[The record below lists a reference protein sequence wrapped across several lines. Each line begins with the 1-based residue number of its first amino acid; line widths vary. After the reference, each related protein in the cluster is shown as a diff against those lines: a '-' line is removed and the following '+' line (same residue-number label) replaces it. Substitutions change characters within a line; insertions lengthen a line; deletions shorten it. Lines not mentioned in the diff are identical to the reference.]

1 MNKEREKQIQQLKEQ
16 LAALEA
22 QLTTEELLEKIWM
35 ELGPYTPHLS
45 NELRYK
51 LQDHFGFDDSE

>member
-1 MNKEREKQIQQLKEQ
+1 MNKRLTQLRAEVKELEDR
-16 LAALEA
+16 LAS
-22 QLTTEELLEKIWM
+22 EELLEAIWL
-35 ELGPYTPHLS
+35 ELGPYTNALT

>member
-1 MNKEREKQIQQLKEQ
+1 MNERIKELQEEINKLEKQMEDEKL
-16 LAALEA
+16 LEA
-22 QLTTEELLEKIWM
+22 IWL